1 MVINEYMM
9 NNFIAELE
17 FATKLVKTAAC
28 LHIKVKENP
37 ITVYQKGE
45 LDEVTSTDYAIE
57 KFLVDELLQEFPHD
71 RIISEETYIA
81 EITDERTWVID
92 PLDGTSNYARKIPIY
107 GIQMALLINKEPVVA
122 VIYLPELEEMYSAAV
137 NQGSYLNGERIYV
150 SSCRDLSQ
158 AIASMGDFSKGSDR
172 AEKNRVRLAGVNA
185 IANHIN
191 RLKIWGAACYDL
203 ATLASGKTDVYLV
216 YSYDIWDIMPGYLIA
231 KEAGAVFQQLTGEAF
246 DDTATTLI
254 GAANIELLNELLELI
269 NYREFPYNSTT
280 N

>member
-1 MVINEYMM
+1 MTDT
-9 NNFIAELE
+9 FTAELE
-17 FATKLVKTAAC
+17 FATNIIKEASRLY
-28 LHIKVKENP
+28 IKVKEAPAN
-37 ITVYQKGE
+37 VYQKGE
-45 LDEVTSTDYAIE
+45 FDHVTSTDYAIE
-57 KFLVDELLQEFPHD
+57 NFLVDELLKEFPND
-71 RIISEETYIA
+71 RIISEETHIA

-107 GIQMALLINKEPVVA
+107 GIQMALLINKKPVVA
-122 VIYLPELEEMYSAAV
+122 AIYLPELEEMYSAAIDR
-137 NQGSYLNGERIYV
+137 GSYLNGERIYV
-150 SSCRDLSQ
+150 SSCGDLSQ

-172 AEKNRVRLAGVNA
+172 VSKNRVRLEGVCA

-191 RLKIWGAACYDL
+191 RLKMWGAACYDL
-203 ATLASGKTDVYLV
+203 ASLASGKSDIYLV

-246 DDTATTLI
+246 DYTATTLI
-254 GAANIELLNELLELI
+254 GAANFELMNELLELI

>member
-1 MVINEYMM
+1 MKNVRD
-9 NNFIAELE
+9 NFTAELE
-17 FATKLVKTAAC
+17 VATKLVKTAAC
-28 LHIKVKENP
+28 LHIKGRETP

-57 KFLVDELLQEFPHD
+57 KFLVDELLQKFTHD
-71 RIISEETYIA
+71 RIISEETHIG
-81 EITDERTWVID
+81 EVTDSKTWVID
-92 PLDGTSNYARKIPIY
+92 PLDGTSNYARKLPIY
-107 GIQMALLINKEPVVA
+107 GIQMALLINKQPVVA
-122 VIYLPELEEMYSAAV
+122 VIYLPELEEMYSAVV

-150 SSCRDLSQ
+150 SYCRDLSQ

-172 AEKNRVRLAGVNA
+172 VSKNRERLAGVCA

-191 RLKIWGAACYDL
+191 RLKMWGAACYDL
-203 ATLASGKTDVYLV
+203 ASLASGKTDAYLV

-246 DDTATTLI
+246 DYTATTLI
-254 GAANIELLNELLELI
+254 GAANLKLMDQLLEII
-269 NYREFPYNSTT
+269 NYREFPDNSTT